1 MENNNSRR
9 QKKSSR
15 RVWPIMLLILC
26 FIGSAVAGAMF
37 ASSALES
44 QSDPSKKIVEVIQ
57 EEGLIKAKD
66 KTTVMIMGVDERVD
80 DVGRSDTLMIAT
92 LDPKTDHAALLS
104 IPRDTRVKIKNRG
117 YDKINA
123 AYAYGGER
131 LAENTVE
138 SFLGIDI
145 DHYLIVNTNSF
156 VKLVDAIGGVDIN
169 VEKRMYYE
177 DPWDD
182 NGGLV
187 IDIYPGEQHMDGEKA
202 VTYVRY
208 RDDEGD
214 IGRVRRQQEFM
225 AACMDKLTSPAIITK
240 IPAII
245 REVMDA
251 VQTDLS
257 FREILELAGALKDA
271 QQNGLDMEMVPG
283 KPLYIDGVSYWIP
296 DVEQL
301 RLSVADALGIHV
313 DPLLREKFERA
324 ASEYKESIPSN
335 AADVPANDN
344 SIGSEIKNSR
354 DHRRDRQSNSSS
366 SSSRPS
372 YEERRSNDYFEN
384 RSSINADR
392 NERNDRDQNNST
404 SSRSTVRDDNY
415 NSRDDNY
422 NSRSRNSDDNLRNE
436 VHSVRDSVSYGNDNY
451 STSTRNE
458 TVDVPRI
465 EIEDDYNP
473 PSRSAYGGKTR

>member
-1 MENNNSRR
+1 
-9 QKKSSR
+9 
-15 RVWPIMLLILC
+15 
-26 FIGSAVAGAMF
+26 MF
-37 ASSALES
+37 ASSSLEKK
-44 QSDPSKKIVEVIQ
+44 SDPDKKIIAVIQ

-66 KTTVMIMGVDERVD
+66 KTTVMIMGVDERID

-92 LDPKTDHAALLS
+92 LDPSTDHAALLS
-104 IPRDTRVKIKNRG
+104 IPRDTRVKIKGRG

-123 AYAYGGER
+123 AYAYGGEK

-156 VKLVDAIGGVDIN
+156 VRLVDAIGGIDID

-187 IDIYPGEQHMDGEKA
+187 IDIYPGIQHMDGEKA

-208 RDDEGD
+208 RDEEGD

-225 AACMDKLTSPAIITK
+225 AACMDKITSPSIIPK
-240 IPAII
+240 IPGII
-245 REVMDA
+245 SEIMDA

-257 FREILELAGALKDA
+257 FREILGLAGALKDA

-296 DVEQL
+296 DVEML
-301 RLSVADALGIHV
+301 RLSIADALGIHV
-313 DPLLREKFERA
+313 DPDLREKFERA
-324 ASEYKESIPSN
+324 ASEYRDSIPSN
-335 AADVPANDN
+335 AADIPDNEN
-344 SIGSEIKNSR
+344 SIGSAVKNTR
-354 DHRRDRQSNSSS
+354 DHRRDRSSYS
-366 SSSRPS
+366 SEITRQS
-372 YEERRSNDYFEN
+372 YENNADYFEN

-392 NERNDRDQNNST
+392 NSQNESSKNRSDNRDNYDNRSYRDSDYNSRKYGDNEST
-404 SSRSTVRDDNY
+404 SSRED
-415 NSRDDNY
+415 
-422 NSRSRNSDDNLRNE
+422 RSDRNSN
-436 VHSVRDSVSYGNDNY
+436 VDSR
-451 STSTRNE
+451 STRNE
-458 TVDVPRI
+458 TVVVPYV
-465 EIEDDYNP
+465 DNDYNP
-473 PSRSAYGGKTR
+473 PTRSEGSKTR